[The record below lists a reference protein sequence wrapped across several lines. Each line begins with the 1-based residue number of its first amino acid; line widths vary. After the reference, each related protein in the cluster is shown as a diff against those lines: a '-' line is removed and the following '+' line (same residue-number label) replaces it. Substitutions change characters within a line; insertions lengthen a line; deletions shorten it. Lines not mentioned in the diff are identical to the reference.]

1 MSEIGIPSKM
11 QWRVRE
17 IKKVLKQS
25 VKLIPTSGVN
35 TLNAGQKII
44 VDLPPNSLV
53 DLSTFLMSYTGWTDH
68 NGNAVGSP
76 AGYVRG
82 RFFPRNSASIIQ
94 NFEVKINGKSI
105 VNFPEYNFIF
115 QILYDYTQGGD
126 GLTRR
131 CVGENADPS
140 SKYFVENGV
149 IIPRRGYPIASIS
162 AGNITGDQNDKD
174 TYVIRSWL
182 SLLGGNAS
190 TSIIDTSMLGQ
201 ITIELTLAPSAITSL
216 GSPAVSAITAVT
228 AANSEVSLA
237 IGAAAAIV
245 AADVTVAQGNSY
257 HLSDVSFS
265 IVRYDMPQEY
275 YDSITNV
282 LESGASYK
290 LYFPN
295 YSVFTGSPVNSA
307 SKNTTVRMTVST
319 KSLDYVIGT
328 FRAANYNDNNDAT
341 NIVVMS
347 KTTTNA
353 SGRFGGDGTTFE
365 SQARAGR
372 TILFNNS
379 KYFIRNGESIDSAT
393 FTIGNTRLNSE
404 QPTEIFDGVLRHFNI
419 QNDVTGGIHPSIKAL
434 AQFQKYAFAHILSLN
449 VSGETDIYTVSGLD
463 TEETPVNIAW
473 ETKSITKQPDDTTWG
488 IVADTQ
494 NCLPVLIAGY
504 SSHIIINKSRNSV
517 LVL

>member
-94 NFEVKINGKSI
+94 NLEVKINGKSI
-105 VNFPEYNFIF
+105 VNIPEYNYIF

-131 CVGENADPS
+131 CIGENADPS

-201 ITIELTLAPSAITSL
+201 VTIELTLAPSAITAL
-216 GSPAVSAITAVT
+216 GASAVGAITAVIT
-228 AANSEVSLA
+228 ANSEVGIA
-237 IGAAAAIV
+237 IAAAT
-245 AADVTVAQGNSY
+245 TVNGGAGRLATPYQGNSY

-265 IVRYDMPQEY
+265 IVHYDMPEEY
-275 YDSITNV
+275 YNSITNV
-282 LESGASYK
+282 LESRASYK

-307 SKNTTVRMTVST
+307 SKSTTVCMTVST
-319 KSLDYVIGT
+319 RSFDYW
-328 FRAANYNDNNDAT
+328 
-341 NIVVMS
+341 
-347 KTTTNA
+347 
-353 SGRFGGDGTTFE
+353 
-365 SQARAGR
+365 
-372 TILFNNS
+372 
-379 KYFIRNGESIDSAT
+379 
-393 FTIGNTRLNSE
+393 
-404 QPTEIFDGVLRHFNI
+404 HF
-419 QNDVTGGIHPSIKAL
+419 PFCKL
-434 AQFQKYAFAHILSLN
+434 
-449 VSGETDIYTVSGLD
+449 
-463 TEETPVNIAW
+463 
-473 ETKSITKQPDDTTWG
+473 
-488 IVADTQ
+488 
-494 NCLPVLIAGY
+494 
-504 SSHIIINKSRNSV
+504 
-517 LVL
+517 